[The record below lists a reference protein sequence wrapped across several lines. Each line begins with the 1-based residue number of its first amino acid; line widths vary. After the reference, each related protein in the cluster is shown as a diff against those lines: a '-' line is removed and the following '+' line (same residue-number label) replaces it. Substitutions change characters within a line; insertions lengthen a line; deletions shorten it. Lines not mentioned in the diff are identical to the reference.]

1 MIHDQ
6 ESRFSIKRKSIYHFV
21 GTFTFRETVVHAGC
35 VAKINP
41 KAPLDKVCVLS
52 NGICTCLG
60 ATVNVAKPKS
70 GSSVVVF
77 DSGIVGLAKKFGAWG
92 VAVLLGVLSKDDAFE
107 THPIYE
113 LLE

>member
-77 DSGIVGLAKKFGAWG
+77 DSGIVGL
-92 VAVLLGVLSKDDAFE
+92 VLCYPLLFFVLQF
-107 THPIYE
+107 
-113 LLE
+113 L